1 MSNQNP
7 FTQVAEAEEKAQK
20 AIEAFKKKLRTGA
33 EKEREKLQK
42 KHEEKMEEI
51 RNEKRDAL
59 KTEKEALKKTL
70 TEANND
76 KQQTCER
83 LKNNASGNMKDAAN
97 IIVDT
102 FFSLTK

>member
-7 FTQVAEAEEKAQK
+7 FTQVAQAEEKAQQ
-20 AIEAFKKKLRTGA
+20 AIEAFKKKLRTST

-42 KHEEKMEEI
+42 KHEEKMEEM
-51 RNEKRDAL
+51 RNEKR
-59 KTEKEALKKTL
+59 EALKAEKTALKGAL
-70 TEANND
+70 TKASDD
-76 KQQTCER
+76 KQAACEK
-83 LKNNASGNMKDAAN
+83 LKDNASSNMKDAAA